1 MYHLHLISQQVYS
14 FLYCPQVD
22 MKKVKKSVI
31 DEWISKKVTGKRHVT
46 SKDEI
51 NTAGWIVC
59 ILLQKF

>member
-1 MYHLHLISQQVYS
+1 
-14 FLYCPQVD
+14 